1 MSNGQSPT
9 ACYLYP
15 QILSPFFPLTLEMMA
30 DRDARKDTDR
40 QELAEVAEELVA
52 FCKRERCYM
61 TKSRRNNAEK

>member
-15 QILSPFFPLTLEMMA
+15 QILSPFFPLTLEMMV

-40 QELAEVAEELVA
+40 QELPEVAEELVA
-52 FCKRERCYM
+52 VC
-61 TKSRRNNAEK
+61 